1 MAESAEAPIAIER
14 VQIGARME
22 KRLVKVLRA
31 LADYHDMSLGD
42 LLEGIVLH
50 VFEHRLPF
58 GEEGLQRIAQLKA
71 VYGVDYGVEASHHFI
86 EPGQPEH
93 LRHIARPESEREES
107 R

>member
-1 MAESAEAPIAIER
+1 MLHSDGGSHGPLAVER

-50 VFEHRLPF
+50 AFEGQVPF
-58 GEEGLQRIAQLKA
+58 DAEALRRITKLKEI
-71 VYGVDYGVEASHHFI
+71 YGVDYGASASHRFA
-86 EPGQPEH
+86 E
-93 LRHIARPESEREES
+93 IAAPATDGSQEVLP
-107 R
+107 

>member
-1 MAESAEAPIAIER
+1 MPHSDDATHDPLVITR

-50 VFEHRLPF
+50 VFEGQAPF
-58 GEEGLQRIAQLKA
+58 DAAAIQRIARLKEI
-71 VYGVDYGVEASHHFI
+71 YGVDFGASASHRFTEHAAPASTS
-86 EPGQPEH
+86 EVQP
-93 LRHIARPESEREES
+93 
-107 R
+107 